1 MISKTALVSIALIR
15 RIFEHK
21 NITVI
26 ILCQLCQIIL
36 CMVTNKTVEKNVVFR
51 YFDVLF
57 LKYSD
62 WKKKK
67 NQRNWMSYPKNM
79 LFLFRK
85 KYFSA
90 ICLFLEWILSKKYS
104 QNSIKTM
111 LTISWEFESSQSIN
125 AFLERHFTQACI
137 YYSVIQSKTFLS
149 VLGLKKLIPFH
160 SKVKQLQIHSTSK
173 LLEYQV

>member
-1 MISKTALVSIALIR
+1 MNSKYWSECLKDEFELWL
-15 RIFEHK
+15 FEHE

-125 AFLERHFTQACI
+125 AFLEQHFIPACI
-137 YYSVIQSKTFLS
+137 YNSVIRSKTFSSLLRLKVFLS
-149 VLGLKKLIPFH
+149 IH
-160 SKVKQLQIHSTSK
+160 SKVKEVS
-173 LLEYQV
+173 EYLKTK